1 MKTNKMITPL
11 RGFDIVGTILA
22 LASFTPCVYRER
34 EIWMYVVVVLIVNQN
49 KILYYIMAIEYK

>member
-1 MKTNKMITPL
+1 MITPL

-34 EIWMYVVVVLIVNQN
+34 EILMYVVVVLIVNEN